1 MTFEALNLNKP
12 LLNALKDLGFTT
24 PTPIQEKV
32 FPVIMSGRDVVGIA
46 QTGTGKTFAYLLPVL
61 RQLTYSEIR
70 HPRVVIV
77 VPTREL
83 VLQVVDEV
91 KKLTAYMTVRCVGIY
106 GGTNIRTQ
114 KQAIHEGVDVLVAT
128 PGRLV
133 DLVATGILRLKSIQK
148 LVIDEV
154 DQLLALGFRP
164 QMMNFMETLP
174 VSRQTLMFSAT
185 LTDDVEEMIGRF
197 FKNPLWIEAG
207 ISQMP
212 VESIKQKYYK
222 AKNFYTKRNLLFHLL
237 KKSKDMSKVLVF
249 VSTKRIADLLEKE
262 LEDEWP
268 GQTAVLHADKVQAQ
282 RIQALADFEAG
293 HARILIAND
302 IAARGLDVE
311 DITHVINF
319 DTPDVPEN
327 YIHRIGRTGRA
338 GKSGMAITFVA
349 PKEEEAFE
357 AIEAHTGAKIS
368 RLAFPKSVEVTDDM
382 IREEM
387 PVQRERALVK
397 APKPDPEK
405 GAAFHEKKGK
415 NQKLQLGG
423 ARRREDLRRK
433 QERYLKKRGK

>member
-83 VLQVVDEV
+83 VLQVVEEV

-174 VSRQTLMFSAT
+174 VNRQTLMFSAT

-197 FKNPLWIEAG
+197 FRNPLWIEAG
-207 ISQMP
+207 ISQVP
-212 VESIKQKYYK
+212 VESIKQQYYK

-237 KKSKDMSKVLVF
+237 KKNEDMEKVLVF

-262 LEDEWP
+262 LEDELP

-282 RIQALADFEAG
+282 RIQALHDFEDG
-293 HARILIAND
+293 LARILIAND
-302 IAARGLDVE
+302 IAARGLDVD

-319 DTPDVPEN
+319 DTPDAPEN

-338 GKSGMAITFVA
+338 GRSGTAITFVSA
-349 PKEEEAFE
+349 KEEEAFE
-357 AIEAHTGAKIS
+357 NIEAHIGTKIA
-368 RLAFPKSVEVTDDM
+368 RVAFPKSVEVTDDM

-387 PVQRERALVK
+387 PVARERALVK
-397 APKPDPEK
+397 APKLDLEK

-415 NQKLQLGG
+415 NKKLQLGG